1 MDDLEIASADAAG
14 VEVVSSTPA
23 VSEAPAASSF
33 DDDASLEALYDKIAA
48 PKEEPEAA
56 PAPAAAAPNPD
67 QPQNG
72 EPAPVITPA
81 SDAPMSWSAD
91 KKAMWETIP
100 PEVRPYIAQREMEAH
115 QQISRM
121 GQEVAR
127 YKPYGELIEARQD
140 VFDRN
145 GFSAIDGLGKLFEAQ
160 ELLEQNPLQGIAAIA
175 QQFGVDL
182 AAVYGGQPGQQPDPN
197 AVNPQ
202 VQQLT
207 QTVRNLE
214 QKLAQREN
222 TERAQAERDTQ
233 ARREEAKSQVT
244 KWSEGKTHF
253 ANESVRTLMGTLMSN
268 GQAKDLDAAYD
279 QACHAIPEIRQA
291 LTAEAEKAAATKKLA
306 DDAKAAAD
314 AKKARGV
321 NTGST
326 RPGAKAS
333 GGKWDDDDYLEATL
347 SRIAS

>member
-14 VEVVSSTPA
+14 AEVVSSTPA
-23 VSEAPAASSF
+23 VSEATPAPSF

-56 PAPAAAAPNPD
+56 PVPAAAAPNPD

-81 SDAPMSWSAD
+81 SDAPHSWSAEM
-91 KKAMWETIP
+91 KAHWANVP
-100 PEVRPYIAQREMEAH
+100 PEARAYIAQRETAAH
-115 QQISRM
+115 EQISRM

-145 GFSAIDGLGKLFEAQ
+145 GFNAIDGLGKLFEAQ

-207 QTVRNLE
+207 QTVRQLE

-222 TERAQAERDTQ
+222 TERAQAERDTL

-253 ANESVRTLMGTLMSN
+253 ANEAVRTLMGTLMSN

-279 QACHAIPEIRQA
+279 QACHAVPEVRQTI
-291 LTAEAEKAAATKKLA
+291 LAEQQKADAAKKLA

-321 NTGST
+321 NGGS
-326 RPGAKAS
+326 RPGTKAS
-333 GGKWDDDDYLEATL
+333 GGKWDDDEYLEATL